1 MANTTF
7 QLKRSAVAGKQPN
20 TSTLSTGE
28 LAINTTDQKIYS
40 SNGTAIFEP
49 AANTATLYVGNSTV
63 TAITANST
71 SVLLANLHVVNST
84 IISVTGSGQVNA
96 GFLTTGAGGYGNT
109 VGVGGIVVNA
119 NIIAIG
125 NSTVNNSIN
134 STSYSGTAN
143 NSLYLG
149 GVVAASYVNTTGAY
163 TISGIHT
170 HSSNVVLNNN
180 VNLNFRTF
188 K

>member
-49 AANTATLYVGNSTV
+49 AANIATLYVGNSTV

-84 IISVTGSGQVNA
+84 IISML
-96 GFLTTGAGGYGNT
+96 F
-109 VGVGGIVVNA
+109 I
-119 NIIAIG
+119 
-125 NSTVNNSIN
+125 
-134 STSYSGTAN
+134 
-143 NSLYLG
+143 
-149 GVVAASYVNTTGAY
+149 
-163 TISGIHT
+163 
-170 HSSNVVLNNN
+170 
-180 VNLNFRTF
+180 
-188 K
+188 